1 MSKVFIVFAGDQA
14 EVSVQVPRAEELTF
28 YKIWC
33 KKDILLYFDIW
44 IMMKLIKLEQ
54 TLQVPSVGT
63 MLLSS
68 FVAKNTVISF
78 KRWAS
83 AVSTCL

>member
-1 MSKVFIVFAGDQA
+1 
-14 EVSVQVPRAEELTF
+14 
-28 YKIWC
+28 
-33 KKDILLYFDIW
+33 
-44 IMMKLIKLEQ
+44 MKLIKLEQ
-54 TLQVPSVGT
+54 SLQVPSVAT

-83 AVSTCL
+83 AVR